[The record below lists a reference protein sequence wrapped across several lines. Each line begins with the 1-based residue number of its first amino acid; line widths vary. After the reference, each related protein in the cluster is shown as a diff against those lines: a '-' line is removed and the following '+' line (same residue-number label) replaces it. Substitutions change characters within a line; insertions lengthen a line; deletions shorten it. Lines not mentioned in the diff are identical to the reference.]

1 MVTTHVK
8 NIHETELEKKKMKSK
23 SVFLSFEKK
32 KTDSE
37 NIFQ

>member
-8 NIHETELEKKKMKSK
+8 NIHETKLEKNKMKSK
-23 SVFLSFEKK
+23 SVFFSFEEK